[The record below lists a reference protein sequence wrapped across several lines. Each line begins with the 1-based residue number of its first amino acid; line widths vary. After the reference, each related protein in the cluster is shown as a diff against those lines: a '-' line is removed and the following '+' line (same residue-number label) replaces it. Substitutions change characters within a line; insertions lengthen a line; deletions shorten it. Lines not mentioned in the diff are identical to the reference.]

1 MGTHPIFESDFDCLT
16 DMSSDEREDFELD
29 DRDLLAAA
37 GLLKRKRQSK
47 HKQTYGIWAD
57 ESDEDADARPSF
69 APGKRKKDY
78 TAPVSFV
85 SGGTKAGTKSEEK
98 PKVDNSSD
106 SEIPSDTDHPTLDP
120 NDEEYEKKYLG
131 IEEKKKEPEQSKTSV
146 KTEPEKKSGLVLGAP
161 TKAKGGY
168 SMSTLKGMK
177 EKQDK
182 SFGKFARGG
191 FAERMMKK
199 MGYKE
204 GQGLGKFDQGMINP
218 VDVKLR
224 VKGSGLGSHGTERTK
239 QSLIHFPTA
248 EVIKE
253 AEIKE

>member
-1 MGTHPIFESDFDCLT
+1 M
-16 DMSSDEREDFELD
+16 
-29 DRDLLAAA
+29 
-37 GLLKRKRQSK
+37 
-47 HKQTYGIWAD
+47 
-57 ESDEDADARPSF
+57 
-69 APGKRKKDY
+69 
-78 TAPVSFV
+78 
-85 SGGTKAGTKSEEK
+85 
-98 PKVDNSSD
+98 
-106 SEIPSDTDHPTLDP
+106 
-120 NDEEYEKKYLG
+120 
-131 IEEKKKEPEQSKTSV
+131 

-253 AEIKE
+253 AEIKEKKRDAKVCYSKLDHIFQISVIRRIFLLTTSGSPMELPH

>member
-1 MGTHPIFESDFDCLT
+1 MG
-16 DMSSDEREDFELD
+16 EDFELD
-29 DRDLLAAA
+29 DRDLMAAA

-57 ESDEDADARPSF
+57 ESDGEEDARPSF
-69 APGKRKKDY
+69 STGKRKKDY

-85 SGGTKAGTKSEEK
+85 SGGTKAGTKEKEE
-98 PKVDNSSD
+98 PKVENSSD
-106 SEIPSDTDHPTLDP
+106 EEALPTLDP

-131 IEEKKKEPEQSKTSV
+131 KDEVKIEPEKPE
-146 KTEPEKKSGLVLGAP
+146 EPAKNEPVKKSGLILGAP

-182 SFGKFARGG
+182 DHGKFARGG
-191 FAERMMKK
+191 FAERLMKK
-199 MGYKE
+199 MGYKA
-204 GQGLGKFDQGMINP
+204 GKGLGKFEQGMINP

-224 VKGSGLGSHGTERTK
+224 VKGSGLG
-239 QSLIHFPTA
+239 A
-248 EVIKE
+248 
-253 AEIKE
+253 